1 LTVPTCHTIQH
12 GWPQRGLAMVW
23 HVQVACQKVT
33 SYSGSSLAHAA
44 KYEKCYKGVY
54 RKQTH
59 N

>member
-12 GWPQRGLAMVW
+12 GWPQRGLAMVR

-44 KYEKCYKGVY
+44 KYEKCYKGV
-54 RKQTH
+54 
-59 N
+59 